1 MRVLGIHPIEAREP
15 VHLVEIEA
23 QLGDMPIDW
32 SAITQP
38 IEGRDRS
45 YWQAPY
51 DERKVPNYNWRWCFF
66 FHFLDRSRPLSTG
79 LGELTL
85 PPETPVPE
93 HLHFCRYEEP

>member
-51 DERKVPNYNWRWCFF
+51 DERKVPNQGSELQLALVLLLSLPRQITSAL
-66 FHFLDRSRPLSTG
+66 HRPW
-79 LGELTL
+79 
-85 PPETPVPE
+85 
-93 HLHFCRYEEP
+93 